1 MIVLVLHHDWT
12 HLSWSVKYIV
22 NEWFVLFGVEW
33 ARLLHLAL
41 SVIAM
46 EEQERIRMG
55 KQQEKMEEEKEK
67 EKEEGDDAPKMGFA
81 KWVAARRKF
90 AIDSPFFCAGNM
102 ERELLAKQVCWLSLG
117 SRSLSLSLTPFLS
130 SMVIVVIVV
139 MEIFNSGI

>member
-1 MIVLVLHHDWT
+1 
-12 HLSWSVKYIV
+12 
-22 NEWFVLFGVEW
+22 
-33 ARLLHLAL
+33 
-41 SVIAM
+41 M

-102 ERELLAKQVCWLSLG
+102 ERELLAKQFKGTYEILRWNGGALCISPKGKLPTWVGMQNFRDISVHYRLSWHLMHNSHFCWD
-117 SRSLSLSLTPFLS
+117 LTCNALLAPL
-130 SMVIVVIVV
+130 
-139 MEIFNSGI
+139 